1 MVPTVQQ
8 PSGPLRCDTSPIFV
22 LEGEFH
28 GELDQPRSRC
38 ADDLPKMGIIVYF
51 SVDRCGS
58 IELSMIENVESLQPE
73 F

>member
-1 MVPTVQQ
+1 
-8 PSGPLRCDTSPIFV
+8 
-22 LEGEFH
+22 
-28 GELDQPRSRC
+28 
-38 ADDLPKMGIIVYF
+38 MGIIVYF